1 MKRFSTYF
9 LLFIA
14 SLASAVGNASAAPAT
29 VKAKLDSVQ
38 ILMGRITMLRLEVVQ
53 NANARGE
60 FEIFR
65 SMPPSGVVGV
75 CGDSVE
81 LRTSFE
87 RDTTEL
93 GSGRIQINYAVP
105 VQAFDSG
112 FYRLPQLRYII
123 GKDTVYSNQ
132 VALKVLPVTGV
143 TADSKI
149 SGYADVMGPADPSI
163 FDFLPNWLYRYWWLI
178 LLALAVIA
186 GVIYLVYRY
195 RTKGTLLAPKPKPS
209 PYAVAIKGMENLK
222 KRQLWE
228 NGLEREYFTELTEIL
243 RQYLDGRFGI
253 NAMEM
258 TTRQIIEH
266 LSKDERIR
274 DKKEYVRQVL
284 DMADFVKFAAQ
295 RTIADDN
302 VTAYDN
308 VLRFIEETKPTP
320 EEIEAEKQKQQ
331 RIDDGFEIAEE
342 KPSSAS
348 KKSSG
353 KSKKLKKGG
362 KK

>member
-1 MKRFSTYF
+1 MKRFLTYIT
-9 LLFIA
+9 LFVAFIVA
-14 SLASAVGNASAAPAT
+14 AAADASAAPAT

-38 ILMGRITMLRLEVVQ
+38 ILMGRMTMLRLEVVQ

-65 SMPPSGVVGV
+65 SQPPSGVVGV

-105 VQAFDSG
+105 VQSFDSG

-123 GKDTVYSNQ
+123 GRDTVHSNQ

-149 SGYADVMGPADPSI
+149 SGYADVMDPADPSI

-186 GVIYLVYRY
+186 GVVYLLYRY

-209 PYAVAIKGMENLK
+209 PYAVAIKGMEDLK

-228 NGLEREYFTELTEIL
+228 NGLEKEYFTELTEIL

-258 TTRQIIEH
+258 TTRQIIEQ
-266 LSKDERIR
+266 LSKDQRIR

-308 VLRFIEETKPTP
+308 AIRFIEETKPTP
-320 EEIEAEKQKQQ
+320 EEIEAEKQKAG
-331 RIDDGFEIAEE
+331 RPDDGFEIAEE
-342 KPSSAS
+342 KPAKGG
-348 KKSSG
+348 KKQA